1 MIRIGEGYELQI
13 GRRVKVFTHVFDKQ
27 TAMVKEYV
35 VGPNGGYDSI
45 DPCPEMI
52 TAAEVARVLC
62 KAPNEVEFIT
72 K

>member
-13 GRRVKVFTHVFDKQ
+13 GRKVKVFAHVFDKHS
-27 TAMVKEYV
+27 AMCREYV
-35 VGPNGGYDSI
+35 VGPDGGYANN

-52 TAAEVARVLC
+52 TTAEVARFLGR
-62 KAPNEVEFIT
+62 APNEVEFIT

>member
-1 MIRIGEGYELQI
+1 MIRIGEGYELQQ
-13 GRRVKVFTHVFDKQ
+13 GQNVMVFVHIFDKQ
-27 TAMVKEYV
+27 TAMVREYV
-35 VGPNGGYDSI
+35 VGPNGEYANN

-52 TAAEVARVLC
+52 TTAEVARILN